1 MARPKYPSDDLAQFM
16 VRMPPALRDRI
27 KVYAERH
34 GRSMNAEIVRIL
46 EREFPEP
53 WPLADRVGYL
63 AEHLEALQRG
73 ASNEKLA
80 ALLSD
85 LEATIEGI
93 VSGRVSGIDEGVRE
107 GVSWGYNRFLEERA
121 SYDPANAELD
131 EEEHDQ
137 LGRTGT
143 TAKFVDDPF
152 AEDNDGDS

>member
-1 MARPKYPSDDLAQFM
+1 
-16 VRMPPALRDRI
+16 
-27 KVYAERH
+27 
-34 GRSMNAEIVRIL
+34 MNAEIVRIL

-63 AEHLEALQRG
+63 AEHLDALRRG

-80 ALLSD
+80 SLLVD

-93 VSGRVSGIDEGVRE
+93 VSGRVTGVDDNIRE

-121 SYDPANAELD
+121 SYDPVNTDLD
-131 EEEHDQ
+131 DEEHDQ
-137 LGRTGT
+137 LSRTGT

-152 AEDNDGDS
+152 FEDEK